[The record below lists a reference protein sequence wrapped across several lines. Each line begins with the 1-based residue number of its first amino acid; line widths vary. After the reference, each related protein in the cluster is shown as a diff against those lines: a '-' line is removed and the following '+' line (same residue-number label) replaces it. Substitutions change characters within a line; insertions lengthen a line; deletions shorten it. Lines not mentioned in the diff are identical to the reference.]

1 MPNQKLLNL
10 AFDENLHFTLHT
22 SGLEE
27 PLALGRIALWS
38 QGENLLS
45 GMPIKI
51 EINAFHCEQDV
62 FGFGDC
68 QTAQGIF
75 DHRSG
80 SRLRL
85 ILTASQYP
93 DYPQAVF
100 LHTEIENIGDTP
112 ILIERFSSPLIQL
125 GPALQPPLWSLQGA
139 AVQWGQDFA
148 FPLPQIFERENYL
161 GHLDHAEGGGIPVI
175 YFWNSA
181 GGLGLA
187 HVETQPQNWYMPVQ
201 SSQQKGISAALEDR
215 RPHRLNPGEH
225 LSGVHTMLSF
235 HHGDFFEPLVLYRKV
250 LAAQDINPA
259 PTNQED
265 YEPAWCSWGYEFD
278 VRPQEMSGV
287 LPAVKD
293 LDIHWLTLDDRW
305 FDNYG
310 DWNPRPDT
318 FPGGELQM
326 SRMVEKI
333 HEEGAYAQI
342 WWYPLAV
349 EDGTGGY
356 SSHAY
361 IVAQIL
367 KEHHD
372 WVILN
377 DDGSVARN
385 NRGLAILD
393 PALPEVQEYLVA
405 MTRKFIETWGFDGHK
420 LDNIYTVPACYNP
433 AHKHLRPEESVE
445 ALSEAYRLI
454 FETTRRIKPY
464 SVTQICPCGTPP
476 TFSLLPYMDQA
487 VTADP
492 TSSRQIRLR
501 VKFYKAL
508 LGPRFPVFAD
518 HVELSDS
525 GSDFASEIGVGGIP
539 ATKFVW
545 PEDPMVQA
553 RVDEWWGFSPEKRGE
568 WKSWFEIYNRYRL
581 SEGEYLNL
589 YDLGFD
595 FPEGHAIRKDE
606 RLYFAFYQGTRED
619 PARGYEGLITLR
631 GLEEKTYRV
640 RDYIHRQKIA
650 EVCGPI
656 VQIPVEFKGYLLLEA
671 TPLL

>member
-10 AFDENLHFTLHT
+10 AFDENLHFTLHAAA
-22 SGLEE
+22 LQE
-27 PLALGRIALWS
+27 PLALGQTALWS

-45 GMPIKI
+45 RMPEKV
-51 EINAFHCEQDV
+51 EFSSFRCKQDV
-62 FGFGDC
+62 FGSGDC
-68 QTAQGIF
+68 QTARGVF
-75 DHRSG
+75 THHSG

-100 LHTEIENIGDTP
+100 LHTEIENIGGAP

-125 GPALQPPLWSLQGA
+125 GPTLQPPLWSLQGA
-139 AVQWGQDFA
+139 AVHWGQDFA
-148 FPLPQIFERENYL
+148 FPLPQIFERGNYL
-161 GHLDHAEGGGIPVI
+161 GHLDHAEGGGVPVV
-175 YFWNSA
+175 YFWNPI
-181 GGLGLA
+181 GGFGLA
-187 HVETQPQNWYMPVQ
+187 HVERHPQNWHMPVQ
-201 SSQQKGISAALEDR
+201 SSRQKGVSAALEDR
-215 RPHRLNPGEH
+215 RPQSLNPGER
-225 LSGVHTMLSF
+225 LSGLHTMLSF
-235 HHGDFFEPLVLYRKV
+235 HLGDFYEPLALYRKV
-250 LAAQDINPA
+250 LAAQGVTPA
-259 PTNQED
+259 PTNPED
-265 YEPAWCSWGYEFD
+265 YEPAWCSWGYEFN
-278 VRPQEMSGV
+278 VRPEEMTGV

-326 SRMVEKI
+326 RRMVEKI

-361 IVAQIL
+361 LVAQVL
-367 KEHHD
+367 KDHPD

-377 DDGSVARN
+377 EDGSVARN

-405 MTRKFIETWGFDGHK
+405 LTRKFIETWGFDGHK

-433 AHKHLRPEESVE
+433 AHNHLRPEETVE

-501 VKFYKAL
+501 IKFYKAL
-508 LGPRFPVFAD
+508 LGPRSPVFAD
-518 HVELSDS
+518 HVELSDG
-525 GSDFASEIGVGGIP
+525 GSDFASEIGAGGIP

-553 RVDEWWGFSPEKRGE
+553 RVEEWWGFSSEKRAE
-568 WKSWFEIYNRYRL
+568 WKKWFEVYNCYRL

-595 FPEGHAIRKDE
+595 FPEGHVIRRNE
-606 RLYFAFYQGTRED
+606 RLYFAFYYGTQED
-619 PARGYEGLITLR
+619 PARNFEGFITLR
-631 GLEEKTYRV
+631 GLEGKTYKV
-640 RDYIHRQKIA
+640 QDYIRHQKIA
-650 EVCGPI
+650 EVCGPTA
-656 VQIPVEFKGYLLLEA
+656 QIPAEFKGYLLLEA
-671 TPLL
+671 IPLA